1 MCAIFGIVGKSDLNL
16 IKEISRTQIFRGPD
30 KQDFYSDANLISIGN
45 NRLAVID
52 VENGSQPM
60 LSEDGRYVIVY
71 NGCIYNFKEIKEY
84 LISKNI
90 NFKTDCDTEVIVNSF
105 MYFGTKC
112 FNYFDGMWAIAIYDI
127 KEKKCYLSRDYIG
140 QKPLY
145 YTVNKNYLLF
155 SSQLKGILVD
165 KKIKKRIKELSLK
178 KYFSYSHI
186 PAPLTIYEDIY
197 QLEPGS
203 FLEID
208 VKTLNIKKKIYW
220 NILDGA
226 DNNLFF
232 KNINENL
239 FLNQFDNIIENHCI
253 SDNSPVLT
261 LSGGVD
267 SQLIFKSLSKKSNIS
282 TFTIGY
288 ENKSF
293 DESRFVD
300 EITNIQN
307 KNIYVLDKEKII
319 EYFKDFTK
327 KITDPIGDSSIL
339 PSYILFNQIKKISNV
354 SIGGD
359 GGDESFFGYI
369 TFDAFYIADK
379 IKKIIPNFLNNIFI
393 KITDFKID
401 NEDYITNKFK
411 IKKFFQPLNYE
422 NKYFLPLWMSCLN
435 LKKLNELFYNDFKLN
450 EVFSET
456 ETIFSSN
463 IELMRQAQY
472 YYYKLYLPMVLNK
485 IDQASMYNSVEN
497 RSPFLSKNIINFSLN
512 LEVNKL
518 YSIFNKKKFIKE
530 KYSKTLDKR
539 IFNQPKH
546 GFALHKDLIINDKE
560 LIQSNID
567 ESFLENKNFF
577 YSAYN
582 EYLLGNKEYGSYI
595 WNELM
600 INNLRQNH

>member
-307 KNIYVLDKEKII
+307 KNIYVLDKKKII

-518 YSIFNKKKFIKE
+518 YSIFNKK
-530 KYSKTLDKR
+530 R
-539 IFNQPKH
+539 
-546 GFALHKDLIINDKE
+546 
-560 LIQSNID
+560 
-567 ESFLENKNFF
+567 
-577 YSAYN
+577 
-582 EYLLGNKEYGSYI
+582 
-595 WNELM
+595 
-600 INNLRQNH
+600 

>member
-208 VKTLNIKKKIYW
+208 VKTLNIKKKFI
-220 NILDGA
+220 G
-226 DNNLFF
+226 
-232 KNINENL
+232 
-239 FLNQFDNIIENHCI
+239 
-253 SDNSPVLT
+253 
-261 LSGGVD
+261 
-267 SQLIFKSLSKKSNIS
+267 
-282 TFTIGY
+282 TF
-288 ENKSF
+288 
-293 DESRFVD
+293 
-300 EITNIQN
+300 
-307 KNIYVLDKEKII
+307 
-319 EYFKDFTK
+319 
-327 KITDPIGDSSIL
+327 
-339 PSYILFNQIKKISNV
+339 
-354 SIGGD
+354 
-359 GGDESFFGYI
+359 
-369 TFDAFYIADK
+369 
-379 IKKIIPNFLNNIFI
+379 
-393 KITDFKID
+393 
-401 NEDYITNKFK
+401 
-411 IKKFFQPLNYE
+411 
-422 NKYFLPLWMSCLN
+422 
-435 LKKLNELFYNDFKLN
+435 
-450 EVFSET
+450 
-456 ETIFSSN
+456 
-463 IELMRQAQY
+463 
-472 YYYKLYLPMVLNK
+472 
-485 IDQASMYNSVEN
+485 
-497 RSPFLSKNIINFSLN
+497 
-512 LEVNKL
+512 
-518 YSIFNKKKFIKE
+518 
-530 KYSKTLDKR
+530 
-539 IFNQPKH
+539 
-546 GFALHKDLIINDKE
+546 
-560 LIQSNID
+560 
-567 ESFLENKNFF
+567 
-577 YSAYN
+577 
-582 EYLLGNKEYGSYI
+582 
-595 WNELM
+595 
-600 INNLRQNH
+600 

>member
-232 KNINENL
+232 QNINENL

-512 LEVNKL
+512 LEESKL

-530 KYSKTLDKR
+530 KYSKSLDKR